1 MVSDKC
7 SILALVVLLCS
18 FVSQFFFACLSGFFF
33 FCLVLCNLYST
44 LSGSYREAVA
54 SRWHWQL
61 NLHLIFINK
70 SSWKITLYVPK
81 KWNQRRRHSQPYTTF
96 PLFHCYTRITQY
108 FLFKCAL
115 SEIFPEVCIIFFML
129 TGRKKKYIPWHHI
142 LLLFFLHS
150 ETVSVSFPFSS
161 SEQRYHPD
169 YCITRHLKRRTFSYL
184 REK

>member
-1 MVSDKC
+1 MQYSC
-7 SILALVVLLCS
+7 
-18 FVSQFFFACLSGFFF
+18 FSGFALFICFSVLFCLFVRFF

-44 LSGSYREAVA
+44 LSGSYREGVA
-54 SRWHWQL
+54 SRWHWEL

-129 TGRKKKYIPWHHI
+129 TGRKKSTFLGTTFFFYFFSI
-142 LLLFFLHS
+142 LKQSLYH
-150 ETVSVSFPFSS
+150 FPSAQVNRGTIQTTAS
-161 SEQRYHPD
+161 QG
-169 YCITRHLKRRTFSYL
+169 T
-184 REK
+184 